1 MGTCVW
7 RWKDVKEREGRVVV
21 RRRFSG
27 LERVCLQMPLGEW
40 RNERDC
46 WGARGN
52 GELSLWDAITG
63 LA

>member
-1 MGTCVW
+1 M
-7 RWKDVKEREGRVVV
+7 VV